1 MTFKLLL
8 FFFLI
13 WVFTRFVGKIFL
25 PLAIFRKAVKNA
37 QNQQPFG
44 NNPFSGANRHSSA
57 KKKDFSAIQDAE
69 FEDLSESEPADK
81 HKDGATGASSSTSE
95 KN

>member
-13 WVFTRFVGKIFL
+13 WVFLRFIGRIFL

-44 NNPFSGANRHSSA
+44 NNPFSGANRRSSA

>member
-13 WVFTRFVGKIFL
+13 WVFFRFLGRIFL

-37 QNQQPFG
+37 QNQHPFS
-44 NNPFSGANRHSSA
+44 NNPFSETSGRGGR
-57 KKKDFSAIQDAE
+57 KKDFSAIQDAE
-69 FEDLSESEPADK
+69 FEDLSKSEPAAKDK
-81 HKDGATGASSSTSE
+81 DRAKKASTGTS
-95 KN
+95 NNT

>member
-13 WVFTRFVGKIFL
+13 WVFFRFVGRIFL

-37 QNQQPFG
+37 RNQQPYN
-44 NNPFSGANRHSSA
+44 NNPFSGNGGR
-57 KKKDFSAIQDAE
+57 KKDFSAIQDAE
-69 FEDLSESEPADK
+69 FEDLSESEPAAKD
-81 HKDGATGASSSTSE
+81 KDGAKEASIGTS
-95 KN
+95 NNT

>member
-13 WVFTRFVGKIFL
+13 WVFFRFLGRIFL

-37 QNQQPFG
+37 QNQHPFS
-44 NNPFSGANRHSSA
+44 NNPFSETSERGGR
-57 KKKDFSAIQDAE
+57 KKDFSAIQDAE
-69 FEDLSESEPADK
+69 FEDLSKSEPAAKDK
-81 HKDGATGASSSTSE
+81 DRAKKASTGTS
-95 KN
+95 NNT